1 MIREFKR
8 LSPEEVAKLAPEE
21 KGEYHRQADSL
32 RDLLDKQERAAEKEA
47 DKQQRAAEKE
57 TAKKDSDEG
66 HEAIMRALPA
76 SRYNLP
82 NYT

>member
-1 MIREFKR
+1 VIREFKR

-47 DKQQRAAEKE
+47 DK
-57 TAKKDSDEG
+57 
-66 HEAIMRALPA
+66 
-76 SRYNLP
+76 
-82 NYT
+82 